1 MRIIYGV
8 CGEGLGHATRSRPII
23 EHLKINNSV
32 RVFAGG
38 KAFVYLK
45 SYFNVKKVASM
56 HMFFVNNRVNSF
68 LTVFMNLFR
77 APLYFL
83 SFLKMFFL
91 MLFYRPNIVVSDF
104 EPWCVWA
111 AIIAR
116 IPIVSIHLPAHYIP
130 RQSLLGNRAVSS
142 SISNVLR
149 HRFFD
154 MFSLWFVTQI
164 TIPFANAVILPSFF
178 VLPLRDK
185 RAHYVDPI
193 VRQEIISHIPK
204 KNSPILGHIL
214 VYQTTK
220 TNKKLIKAL
229 LKFKEQSFVIYG
241 FGEKKQK
248 SNLVFKKFGNEEF
261 IKDLAAAKGV
271 IASSGISLITE
282 CIFLGKFMLCIPIDC
297 QGEQI
302 VNAYFVQK
310 KGFGQF
316 AKNVS
321 FDVIKKFIT
330 ASSKHNAK
338 INSVGWNSIES
349 LKKIEKII
357 QNVAKHN

>member
-23 EHLKINNSV
+23 EHLKKNNSV

-45 SYFNVKKVASM
+45 SYFNVKKIASM
-56 HMFFVNNRVNSF
+56 HMFFLNNQVNSF
-68 LTVFMNLFR
+68 FTVFMNLLR

-83 SFLKMFFL
+83 SFLKMLFL
-91 MLFYRPNIVVSDF
+91 MLFYRPNVIVSDF

-111 AIIAR
+111 ALIAG
-116 IPIVSIHLPAHYIP
+116 IPVVSIHLPAHYIP
-130 RQSLLGNRAVSS
+130 RQSLLKDGRRQG
-142 SISNVLR
+142 SISSVLK
-149 HRFFD
+149 HNFFD

-164 TIPFANAVILPSFF
+164 TIPFAHAVILPSFF
-178 VLPLRDK
+178 VLPLKDK

-193 VRQEIISHIPK
+193 VRQEIVSCIPK
-204 KNSPILGHIL
+204 KGKNIL

-220 TNKKLIKAL
+220 TNKKLIKTL
-229 LKFKEQSFVIYG
+229 LKFSEQSFVVYG

-248 SNLVFKKFGNEEF
+248 NNLVFKKFDNEQF
-261 IKDLAAAKGV
+261 IKDLALAKGV
-271 IASSGISLITE
+271 IASSGISLLTE
-282 CIFLGKFMLCIPIDC
+282 CIFLGKFMLCIPVGS

-310 KGFGQF
+310 NGYGIF
-316 AKNVS
+316 AKRAS
-321 FDVIKKFIT
+321 FDIINKFINT
-330 ASSKHNAK
+330 SAKYAAK

-357 QNVAKHN
+357 QDATKNN